1 MNAYPPVSARRE
13 LHITRLYGLYYFR
26 FSPND
31 PLEGES
37 HDFWEMVY
45 MDAGEALIQSGE
57 ESYLLRQGDVFLH
70 EPNRY
75 HCIRLL
81 PANTPNILIVS
92 FSLKG
97 RSIQKIKNRPL
108 SMDRNQR
115 LLLSHLLRE
124 GTALYGPLLDCHR
137 DLARDRLDNAQF
149 GALQMIVNYLE
160 LILIEMIRSS
170 QSEAGPALNDT
181 LITDTQR
188 PDMLIE
194 RLKAYM
200 RAHLGDNLTFADCCS
215 YLGMSGTAL
224 KALFRSHNEPGV
236 MHCYQWM
243 RISEARRMLRSG
255 KWNVTEV
262 AAELGY
268 SSCQAFSTQFRRL
281 TGASPTAYLRRVA
294 DGPELIT
301 NQSKRQ
307 SRSDPFMLS

>member
-1 MNAYPPVSARRE
+1 MNTYPPVSARRE
-13 LHITRLYGLYYFR
+13 LHITRLYSLYYFQ
-26 FSPND
+26 FSPHD

-45 MDAGEALIQSGE
+45 IDAGEALIQSGD
-57 ESYLLRQGDVFLH
+57 ESHLLHQGEVFLH

-81 PANTPNILIVS
+81 PNSTPNIFIVS

-97 RSIQKIKNRPL
+97 NSIERIKNRPL
-108 SMDRNQR
+108 WTDRDQR
-115 LLLSHLLRE
+115 LLLSRLLTE
-124 GTALYGPLLDCHR
+124 GASLYGPLLDCHR
-137 DLARDRLDNAQF
+137 DLSRDRLESARF

-160 LILIEMIRSS
+160 LILIEMIRGC
-170 QSEAGPALNDT
+170 QYEAVPASGDAL
-181 LITDTQR
+181 LTDAQR
-188 PDMLIE
+188 PDMLIT

-200 RAHLGDNLTFADCCS
+200 QAHLSDNLTFADCCN
-215 YLGMSGTAL
+215 YLGMSATAL
-224 KALFRSHNEPGV
+224 KALFRAHNEPGV
-236 MHCYQWM
+236 MHSYQWM

-268 SSCQAFSTQFRRL
+268 SSCQAFSAQFRRL

-294 DGPELIT
+294 AEPELIT
-301 NQSKRQ
+301 SQSKR
-307 SRSDPFMLS
+307 